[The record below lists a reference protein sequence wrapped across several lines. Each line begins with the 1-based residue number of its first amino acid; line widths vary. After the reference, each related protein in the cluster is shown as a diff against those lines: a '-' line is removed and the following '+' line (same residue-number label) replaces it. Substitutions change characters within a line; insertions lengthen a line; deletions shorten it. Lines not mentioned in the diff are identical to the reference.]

1 MQRMSKK
8 IWGLFFFFFEG
19 FPFLPT
25 KKMVKPPVPAQIFSS
40 ALEFLG
46 WLPLVKKPPSSSSSY
61 FTLFFFS
68 FSFSSF
74 QINLFTLTPIL
85 YLLLSLSHSSFS
97 AHHSQTISSRN
108 FITLPTLRIIEN
120 NIPYSIP
127 RQSGQGYPPIS
138 TIIYR
143 VPISRVQPTLIR
155 LELEIVRFPE
165 GHAISSFD
173 FRTTKKLRL

>member
-1 MQRMSKK
+1 
-8 IWGLFFFFFEG
+8 
-19 FPFLPT
+19 
-25 KKMVKPPVPAQIFSS
+25 MVKPPVPAQIFSS

-46 WLPLVKKPPSSSSSY
+46 WLPLVKKPPSSSSY
-61 FTLFFFS
+61 FTLFFSFILILFFS
-68 FSFSSF
+68 NKSFYSH
-74 QINLFTLTPIL
+74 PHP

-165 GHAISSFD
+165 GHAISSYD